1 MGQNEA
7 HGPKPST
14 KYTRS
19 NYQVYQTQVWKYT
32 EVKFQIKFLGYYSYA
47 SFGFFLGLREN
58 QMWRW
63 GDSGFF
69 WL

>member
-32 EVKFQIKFLGYYSYA
+32 EVKFQIKFLGYYNSPLLKRI
-47 SFGFFLGLREN
+47 SSPEFN
-58 QMWRW
+58 
-63 GDSGFF
+63 
-69 WL
+69 